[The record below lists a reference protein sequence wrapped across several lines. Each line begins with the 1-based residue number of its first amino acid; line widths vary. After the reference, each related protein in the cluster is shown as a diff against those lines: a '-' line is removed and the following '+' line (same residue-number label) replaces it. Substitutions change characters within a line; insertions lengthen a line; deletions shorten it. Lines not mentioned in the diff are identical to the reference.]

1 LYDHFRV
8 RRMTRKAEQIVT
20 DLFGLFMDDPRLL
33 PPQYQDKARAAP
45 DDRPAR
51 ARVVADY
58 IAGMTDRYAIRE
70 HKRLF
75 DPVELT

>member
-1 LYDHFRV
+1 LYNHYRV
-8 RRMTRKAEQIVT
+8 RRMTRKAEQIVA
-20 DLFGLFMDDPRLL
+20 DLFQVFMGDVRLL
-33 PPQYQDKARAAP
+33 PPQFQDKLEAGQGDAL
-45 DDRPAR
+45 AR